1 MKKIILIPLF
11 FLLGIALA
19 FAQTTDNAPD
29 NTWDLINYK
38 GSAAV
43 IIFNKDSARAQR
55 DAKGINFKIKTDKQ
69 LVHLIDKR
77 KDEQILK
84 ILGISKKEIE
94 KRFPQNSALLPTEKL
109 LTEAN
114 RFPDQ
119 KLLIGATH
127 TISGDIDANSLSDSD
142 QLQDQNFS
150 DNIKP
155 KEEKNRDWIYFIILD
170 FIALGI
176 GLWIGLSLK
185 KKKDKRKKLLPSS
198 IAQTEISPEEFK
210 KLQSENLLFQQR
222 MSHALNQIEEIK
234 FQDNS
239 YFEKAFEN
247 IILPLQESLEK
258 GDTAKTLALLTIA
271 SAQLSS
277 ISRSKI
283 GKKLKHDD
291 ANIQYLI
298 TQNKSNT
305 AQFPEITSKTAI
317 DKIPHNLQKLIQL
330 LQENKVHGLD
340 DTVVMGY
347 KIKDLK

>member
-11 FLLGIALA
+11 FLLGISLA
-19 FAQTTDNAPD
+19 VAQSNDNAPD

-43 IIFNKDSARAQR
+43 IIINKDSARIQR
-55 DAKGINFKIKTDKQ
+55 DAKGIDFKIKIEKQ
-69 LVHLIDKR
+69 IVHLINK
-77 KDEQILK
+77 KNDEQILK
-84 ILGISKKEIE
+84 ILGIPKKEIDQ
-94 KRFPQNSALLPTEKL
+94 KYPQNPSLLPSEKL
-109 LTEAN
+109 LTEAL

-127 TISGDIDANSLSDSD
+127 TIAGDIDANSVADTN

-155 KEEKNRDWIYFIILD
+155 KDGSNPNWIYLSLLALIP
-170 FIALGI
+170 LGI
-176 GLWIGLSLK
+176 GIGIGLAIK
-185 KKKDKRKKLLPSS
+185 NKKDKNRKTQSPKAAP
-198 IAQTEISPEEFK
+198 TDISK
-210 KLQSENLLFQQR
+210 ADIHKLQSENLLLQQR
-222 MSHALNQIEEIK
+222 MAQTQNQVEEMK
-234 FQDNS
+234 SLDNS
-239 YFEKAFEN
+239 YFEKAFES

-258 GDTAKTLALLTIA
+258 GDVARTLALLTIS

-305 AQFPEITSKTAI
+305 AHFPEISSQTSI
-317 DKIPHNLQKLIQL
+317 DKIPHNIQKLIQL
-330 LQENKVHGLD
+330 LKENKVKGLD

-347 KIKDLK
+347 KIKDL